1 MEKINLIHD
10 LLISSNV
17 IKESIEKIQ
26 SIEIKKYELDIGSI
40 LYSNG
45 KTYNNYLLFPYDT
58 YIKKGASDTISFKI
72 AITYGLEENSINY
85 KSKFIPKE
93 PIKIRKGVI
102 LIGCG
107 KYLDNKKS
115 IELNN
120 NDIYFMI
127 WNTNIDHQ
135 TLKDEVQWQPYS
147 KPYINNIPNIE
158 NKIYS
163 DYNIYLETHHVD
175 NNPENESCG
184 NILKV
189 TMEQHASIHLWMW
202 DQYKLDEN
210 FLKNNFQIKNNG
222 RKTHFA

>member
-1 MEKINLIHD
+1 MVNNYMEKINLIHD

-17 IKESIEKIQ
+17 IKEFIEKIPI
-26 SIEIKKYELDIGSI
+26 IEIQKYELDIGSI

-45 KTYNNYLLFPYDT
+45 KINNDYMLFPYDA
-58 YIKKGASDTISFKI
+58 YIKKGTNDTIGFKI
-72 AITYGLEENSINY
+72 AITYDPEENSLNY
-85 KSKFIPKE
+85 KSQFSSKKL
-93 PIKIRKGVI
+93 IKIRKGVV

-120 NDIYFMI
+120 NDIHFMI
-127 WNTNIDHQ
+127 WNTNIDLQ
-135 TLKDEVQWQPYS
+135 TLKDQVQWQPYL

-158 NKIYS
+158 NKIYR
-163 DYNIYLETHHVD
+163 DYNIYLETHHID
-175 NNPENESCG
+175 NNPENESSG

-210 FLKNNFQIKNNG
+210 FLKNNF
-222 RKTHFA
+222 